1 MSLNNITFNLGQ
13 GGLGRPLPGED
24 YISGFIF
31 YAGTLPSGF
40 TTTARIKQVF
50 STAEAEALGIKSD
63 YSDAT
68 AATSTNTVTAAG
80 TNGDIITI
88 QVTEP
93 TGVVTL
99 ATYTKAASEAT
110 ADAVAVAMAALIN
123 AGTVNHGY
131 TATADGTPAGE
142 LIITA
147 PKKLGIYL
155 NTKSPAFVENPT
167 SSTFAVTI
175 VAFTGGV
182 ASKQAVWHYHID
194 EFFRRQPKG
203 NLFIGMFAVPGG
215 AYDFAEVA
223 SMQNFAVGKIRQV
236 GVFKD
241 SAAFSTADITA
252 FHNACNAQV
261 TLHKEIMG
269 VYAADITAITDLTT
283 LADTSAL
290 TASLVMPVIGQDG
303 GALGAFLYATTGKS
317 VTTLGATLG
326 ALALAKVSEDIAW
339 VDKFNMSNG
348 VELDIPAFANGQLVR
363 DLSEGL
369 LSSIQDKAYN
379 FLRTFVGVPGS
390 FFNEDRTAIT
400 VQSDYAYASNVR
412 TIQKV
417 QRGVYTGMIP
427 ALNSPIT
434 LNANGTLSN
443 VSIEY
448 LSTLAEKNLF
458 QMQRDGEISGSEEQP
473 GFQVAISPT
482 QNVLSTGRVVV
493 TVSVVPIGVARNII
507 VNIGFNVSI
516 S

>member
-1 MSLNNITFNLGQ
+1 MSLNNIVFILGQ

-24 YISGFIF
+24 FVSGMSF
-31 YAGTLPSGF
+31 YTGTLPSGF
-40 TTTARIKQVF
+40 TTTARVKQVF
-50 STAEAEALGIKSD
+50 SVAEAEALGIKSD

-99 ATYTKAASEAT
+99 ATYTKASTEAT

-175 VAFTGGV
+175 AAFTGGV
-182 ASKQAVWHYHID
+182 ASAQAVYHYHIS

-203 NLFIGMFAVPGG
+203 NLFIGMYAVPGG
-215 AYDFAEVA
+215 AYDFAEIA
-223 SMQNFAVGKIRQV
+223 TMQNFAAGKIRQV
-236 GVFKD
+236 GVFKNTA
-241 SAAFSTADITA
+241 AAFSTADITA
-252 FHNACNAQV
+252 LNTVLTAQGE
-261 TLHKEIMG
+261 LHKPLMG
-269 VYAADITAITDLTT
+269 VYAADISGTADLTAM
-283 LADTSAL
+283 ADAAAL
-290 TASLVMPVIGQDG
+290 TAPYVLPCIGQDG
-303 GALGAFLYATTGKS
+303 AALGAFLFATTGKS
-317 VTTLGATLG
+317 VGTLGATLG
-326 ALALAKVSEDIAW
+326 ALSYANVAEDIAW
-339 VDKFNMSNG
+339 VEKFNMSNG
-348 VELDIPAFANGQLVR
+348 TELDVPAFANGQLVR

-369 LSSIQDKAYN
+369 LGNLQDKAYN
-379 FLRTFVGVPGS
+379 FLRTFVGVAGS
-390 FFNEDRTAIT
+390 YFNEDRTAVT

-412 TIQKV
+412 VIQKAR
-417 QRGVYTGMIP
+417 RGVYAGLIP

-434 LNANGTLSN
+434 LNADGTLTD

-448 LSTLAEKNLF
+448 LDTLARKNLY
-458 QMQRDGEISGSEEQP
+458 QMRRDSEISD
-473 GFQVAISPT
+473 FDTTISAV
-482 QNVLSTGRVVV
+482 QNVLSTGKIV
-493 TVSVVPIGVARNII
+493 VSVNIVPIGVARNFV
-507 VNIGFNVSI
+507 VNIGFNVALS
-516 S
+516 

>member
-1 MSLNNITFNLGQ
+1 MSLNNIVFILGQ

-24 YISGFIF
+24 FISGMSF
-31 YAGTLPSGF
+31 YTATLPSGF
-40 TTTARIKQVF
+40 TTTNRVKQVF
-50 STAEAEALGIKSD
+50 SVAEAEALGIKSD

-80 TNGDIITI
+80 TDGDIITV

-99 ATYTKAASEAT
+99 ATYTKASTEAT
-110 ADAVAVAMAALIN
+110 ADAVAVAIAALIN

-131 TATADGTPAGE
+131 TAAADSTPAGE

-175 VAFTGGV
+175 AAFTGGV
-182 ASKQAVWHYHID
+182 ASAQAIYHYHIS

-203 NLFIGMFAVPGG
+203 NLYLGFFAVPGG
-215 AYDFAEVA
+215 AYDFAEIGT
-223 SMQNFAVGKIRQV
+223 MQNFAMGKIRQH
-236 GVFKD
+236 GVFKN
-241 SAAFSTADITA
+241 SAAAFSTADITA
-252 FHNACNAQV
+252 FNTALTAQGE
-261 TLHKEIMG
+261 LHKEIMG
-269 VYAADITAITDLTT
+269 VYCADISGTANLTA
-283 LADTSAL
+283 LADCAAL
-290 TASLVMPVIGQDG
+290 TAPYVVPCIGQDG
-303 GALGAFLYATTGKS
+303 AALGAFLYATTGKT
-317 VTTLGATLG
+317 VGTLGATLG
-326 ALALAKVSEDIAW
+326 ALSYASVAEDIAW
-339 VDKFNMSNG
+339 VEKFNMSNG
-348 VELDIPAFANGQLVR
+348 TELDVPAFGNGQLVR

-369 LSSIQDKAYN
+369 LGNIQDKAYN

-390 FFNEDRTAIT
+390 YFNEDRTAVT

-412 TIQKV
+412 TIQKAR
-417 QRGVYTGMIP
+417 RGVYTGLIP

-434 LNANGTLSN
+434 LNADGTLTD

-448 LSTLAEKNLF
+448 LTTLAEKNMF
-458 QMQRDGEISGSEEQP
+458 QMQRDSEISAFE
-473 GFQVAISPT
+473 VVISSV
-482 QNVLSTGRVVV
+482 QNVLSTGKIV
-493 TVSVVPIGVARNII
+493 VSVNIVPVGVARNIV

-516 S
+516 Q

>member
-1 MSLNNITFNLGQ
+1 MSLNNIVFILGQ

-24 YISGFIF
+24 YISAMAF
-31 YAGTLPSGF
+31 YTGSLPSGF
-40 TTTARIKQVF
+40 SSNARVKQVF
-50 STAEAEALGIKSD
+50 STAEAEALGIKAD

-80 TNGDIITI
+80 TNGDIITV

-110 ADAVAVAMAALIN
+110 ADAVAVAIAALIN

-147 PKKLGIYL
+147 PKKLGTYL
-155 NTKSPAFVENPT
+155 NTKSPAFVENPS

-223 SMQNFAVGKIRQV
+223 TIQNFAAGKVRQI
-236 GVFKD
+236 GIFKD
-241 SAAFSTADITA
+241 SAAFSSADVTAL
-252 FHNACNAQV
+252 HNACNAQV
-261 TLHKEIMG
+261 ALHKELMA
-269 VYAADITAITDLTT
+269 VYTADISATADLTT
-283 LADTSAL
+283 LPDLAAL
-290 TASLVMPVIGQDG
+290 SASLVVPAIGQDG
-303 GALGAFLYATTGKS
+303 NALGAFLYATTAKTVG
-317 VTTLGATLG
+317 TMGATLG
-326 ALALAKVSEDIAW
+326 ALAYANVAEDIAW
-339 VDKFNMSNG
+339 VEKFNMSNG
-348 VELDIPAFANGQLVR
+348 TELDVPAFGNGQLVR

-369 LSSIQDKAYN
+369 LGSLQDKAYN
-379 FLRTFVGVPGS
+379 FLRTFVGVAGS
-390 FFNEDRTAIT
+390 YFNEDRTAIT

-412 TIQKV
+412 TIQKAT
-417 QRGVYTGMIP
+417 RGVYTGLIP

-434 LNANGTLSN
+434 LNADGTLSDI
-443 VSIEY
+443 SIEY
-448 LSTLAEKNLF
+448 LTTLAEKNLF
-458 QMQRDGEISGSEEQP
+458 QMQRDSEISA
-473 GFQVAISPT
+473 FQVSISPV
-482 QNVLSTGRVVV
+482 QNVLSTGKIVI
-493 TVSVVPIGVARNII
+493 SISIVPIGVARNIQ

-516 S
+516 Q